1 MAISTSGK
9 APLNGTHHKKGNKVG
24 PATAALDERLTPTA
38 VPAHKLVLRTLR
50 RSDFKAVEGIM
61 DKVYSNMEGA
71 WSANEFAALL
81 RKFPEG
87 QIGIEDNG
95 RLVAVA
101 LAIIVDYS
109 EFGDKHTY
117 AKITGNGKFDTHD
130 PEGDTLYGV
139 DVFVDP
145 EYRSLRLGRRLY
157 DARKELCENLNLRAM
172 VAGGRIP
179 GYAAYAGEMT
189 PAKYVELV
197 RQKELTDPILTF
209 QLANEFHVRKIIRGY
224 LPYDSESKAY
234 ATLLEW
240 INVYYDEES
249 DKLIGNQKSNV
260 RIGIVQWQ
268 MRATA
273 SLEDFFQQIEF
284 FVDTVSGYKADCVLF
299 PEFFNAPM
307 MALTGETAASA
318 AIRAMAAF
326 TEPIKTR
333 MMELAVSYNI
343 NVIAG
348 SMPVYEDGML
358 YNVSYLCRRD
368 GTVDEQYK
376 LHVTPDEASYWGM
389 RGGDKIKCFDT
400 DFGKIGI
407 LVCYDVEFPEL
418 SRLLSDEGMK
428 ILFVPFWT
436 DTKNAYQRVRICAQA
451 RAIENECYVAIT
463 GSVGNLPRV
472 ENMDIQYSQSAVFS
486 PSDFAFPHDAIVA
499 EATPNTEMTLIADL
513 DLDLLKD
520 LNTTGAVR
528 NLRDRRK
535 DLYGVSWVKKTERDD
550 ELLSQ
555 GDERQPATKPTRRKA
570 VAAALS
576 TD

>member
-1 MAISTSGK
+1 
-9 APLNGTHHKKGNKVG
+9 
-24 PATAALDERLTPTA
+24 
-38 VPAHKLVLRTLR
+38 
-50 RSDFKAVEGIM
+50 M

-71 WSANEFAALL
+71 WSADEFAALL

-95 RLVAVA
+95 RLVAAA
-101 LAIIVDYS
+101 LAIIVQYS
-109 EFGDKHTY
+109 DFGDRHTY
-117 AKITGNGKFDTHD
+117 AKITGHGKFDTHND
-130 PEGDTLYGV
+130 DGDTLYGV

-179 GYAAYAGEMT
+179 GYAAYASEMT
-189 PAKYVELV
+189 PAKYVEMV
-197 RQKELTDPILTF
+197 RNKEVVDPILTF
-209 QLANEFHVRKIIRGY
+209 QLSNEFHVRKIIRGY

-240 INVYYDEES
+240 INVYYEEEE
-249 DKLIGNQKSNV
+249 KLIGNTKSNV

-268 MRATA
+268 MRATR
-273 SLEDFFQQIEF
+273 SLEDLLQQIEF
-284 FVDTVSGYKADCVLF
+284 FVDTVSGYKSDCVMF
-299 PEFFNAPM
+299 PEFFNAPL
-307 MALTGETAASA
+307 MALTNEDSPAV

-326 TEPIKTR
+326 TEPIKAK

-343 NVIAG
+343 NIVAG
-348 SMPVYEDGML
+348 SMPVYENEKL
-358 YNVSYLCRRD
+358 HNVAYLCRRD

-389 RGGDKIKCFDT
+389 RGGDKLKCFDT

-418 SRLLSDEGMK
+418 ARMLSDEGVK

-520 LNTTGAVR
+520 LNTSGAVR

-535 DLYGVSWVKKTERDD
+535 DLYSLSWSIKKSERDD
-550 ELLSQ
+550 ELLEQ
-555 GDERQPATKPTRRKA
+555 GAERLPRSSRRKA
-570 VAAALS
+570 VAAG
-576 TD
+576 

>member
-1 MAISTSGK
+1 MATSASTKAASGGAHHPK
-9 APLNGTHHKKGNKVG
+9 KNGKMG
-24 PATAALDERLTPTA
+24 PTLKTLDERLTPTA

-50 RSDFKAVEGIM
+50 RSDFKAIEVIM

-71 WSANEFAALL
+71 WAADEFAALI

-95 RLVAVA
+95 RLVAAA
-101 LAIIVDYS
+101 LAIIVDYNK
-109 EFGDKHTY
+109 FGDKHTY

-130 PEGDTLYGV
+130 GDGDTLYGV

-179 GYAAYAGEMT
+179 GYAAYADEMT

-197 RQKELTDPILTF
+197 RNKELVDPILTF
-209 QLANEFHVRKIIRGY
+209 QLSNEFHVRKIIRGY

-307 MALTGETAASA
+307 MALTNESAASA
-318 AIRAMAAF
+318 AIRGMAAF

-389 RGGDKIKCFDT
+389 RGGDKVKCFDT

-418 SRLLSDEGMK
+418 SRILSDEGMK

-520 LNTTGAVR
+520 LNTSGAVR

-535 DLYGVSWVKKTERDD
+535 DLYSVSWIPKKTERDE

-555 GDERQPATKPTRRKA
+555 GEERQPTTKPSRRKA
-570 VAAALS
+570 IAAG
-576 TD
+576 

>member
-1 MAISTSGK
+1 MAISSPGK
-9 APLNGTHHKKGNKVG
+9 APLNGTHHKKNGKVG
-24 PATAALDERLTPTA
+24 PALAATDERLTPTA
-38 VPAHKLVLRTLR
+38 VPAHKLVLRQLR
-50 RSDFKAVEGIM
+50 RADFKAIKAIM
-61 DKVYSNMEGA
+61 EKVYSNMEGA
-71 WSANEFAALL
+71 WTADEFANLL

-87 QIGIEDNG
+87 QICIEDNG
-95 RLVAVA
+95 NVVAAA

-109 EFGDKHTY
+109 KFGDKHTY

-130 PEGDTLYGV
+130 AEGDTLYGV

-179 GYAAYAGEMT
+179 GYAAYANEMT
-189 PAKYVELV
+189 PAKYVEMV
-197 RQKELTDPILTF
+197 RNKELVDPILTF
-209 QLANEFHVRKIIRGY
+209 QLSNEFYVRKIIRGY

-240 INVYYDEES
+240 INVYYDEEF
-249 DKLIGNQKSNV
+249 DKLIGNPKSNV

-268 MRATA
+268 MRATK

-307 MALTGETAASA
+307 MALTNEQSASA
-318 AIRAMAAF
+318 AIRGMAAF

-348 SMPVYEDGML
+348 SMPLYEDGKL

-418 SRLLSDEGMK
+418 SRILSDEGMK

-520 LNTTGAVR
+520 LNTSGAVR

-535 DLYGVSWVKKTERDD
+535 DLYGVSWLVKKTERDD
-550 ELLSQ
+550 ELLAQ
-555 GDERQPATKPTRRKA
+555 GEERQPGTKPSRRKA
-570 VAAALS
+570 IAAG
-576 TD
+576 